1 MSPVKTQIFL
11 SDIRLYAFHGV
22 MPQERQVGGWYTLNV
37 LIDYDYS
44 RALVTDDVADTLDYS
59 AVLEVAKREMSVASN
74 LLEHAAGRIASA
86 LIDTFPDIEMVEV
99 RLRKDNPPMGA
110 DTSGGGVLLRLKN
123 DKTCRKQ

>member
-74 LLEHAAGRIASA
+74 LLEHAVGRIASA

>member
-22 MPQERQVGGWYTLNV
+22 MPQERQVGGWYTLSV
-37 LIDYDYS
+37 LVDYDYS
-44 RALVTDDVADTLDYS
+44 RALVTDDVADTIDYS

-74 LLEHAAGRIASA
+74 LLEHAAGRIARA

-99 RLRKDNPPMGA
+99 KLRKDNPPMGA
-110 DTSGGGVLLRLKN
+110 DTLGGGVLLRLKN